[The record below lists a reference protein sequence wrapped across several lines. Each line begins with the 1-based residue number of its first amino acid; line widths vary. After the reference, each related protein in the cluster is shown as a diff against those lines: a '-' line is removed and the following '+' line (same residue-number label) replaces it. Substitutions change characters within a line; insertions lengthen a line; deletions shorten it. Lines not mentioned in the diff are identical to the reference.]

1 MTIRYQVPRPAPFT
15 TQSQTV
21 PGVSRTLTT
30 TLPDN
35 SSSVSTYA
43 YGQLISSA
51 RYDANGAQIG
61 GATFGY
67 DPHGRQ
73 NTQTDARNGTTT
85 LGFNNADL
93 VATNTTPTPGGGA
106 SETTITV
113 YNGMLQ
119 AASVIQPDA
128 TVVNRVYLL
137 TGELGLQY
145 GSRAYPV
152 AYSYDYAG
160 RMQTLTNW
168 SSFSLGS
175 PAGGRVTTWSYGAN
189 RGWLTSKNYDGGAA
203 GPAYAYTPGGRL
215 QSRTWARGI
224 TTTYAYDAAGNL
236 DGVSYSDGVTPSV
249 TYGYD
254 RLARQNSVTW
264 NGVTD
269 TLTYNLANEL
279 LGESFAGGPLNGFSV
294 TNGYDQFLRRT
305 TLATSSPLSNLTS
318 TAYGYDAASRLGT
331 VNDGNGNLASYS
343 YLANSPLVGQIVF
356 TNNGAVRM
364 TTTKQYDFLNRLT
377 QISSAPGAAYVLP
390 LAFNYNYNPAN
401 QRTKDT
407 LADGSYWIYA
417 YDSLGQVTNGCKCF
431 ANGTPVAGQQF
442 DYAFDTIG
450 NRTQTLSGGDQTGA
464 NLRVANYTNNTL
476 NQITSRDV
484 PPFVDVMGASILTN
498 AVTVNGQ
505 TAYRNQEYYRQQL
518 PANNGASG
526 GQSVTGNVYVAREP
540 ENFRYDAD
548 GNLTNDGRW
557 AYTWDAE
564 NRLIGMTTNT
574 TVGPPYQLAFA
585 YDPKGRRIQ
594 KTVTNGIVV
603 NTLNFLYDGWN
614 LVAILNPQSSILDS
628 FVWGSDLSGSMQ
640 GAGGVGGLLEVSYY
654 GASTTNCFPA
664 FDGNGNLAALVNA
677 ADGTLL
683 ANYEYGPFGEVIRST
698 GPMAKVNPFRFSTK
712 YEDDESDLLYYGYR
726 YYKAS
731 TGTWPNRDPLEED
744 GGENIYS
751 FVYNEPISMFDDL
764 GAKPNKPTPP
774 KPTPTGQKLTI
785 NFDSITIGT
794 CGGVDFD
801 THFTLSQKS
810 HKGGYIIQK
819 VVNTWTVYNHTTGE
833 FTDTRPFVS
842 GTPYWEAWYV
852 PPDTDSSK
860 VDLADEFSWV
870 GSLPWGGSGTWGHVT
885 KTGDATFY
893 EGLTLPSTFSNNN
906 PATGAGNMPSTTTN
920 PNISGGVASA
930 TSHQLKI
937 HWNCCGG
944 NKYTTVDSHVP

>member
-1 MTIRYQVPRPAPFT
+1 M
-15 TQSQTV
+15 
-21 PGVSRTLTT
+21 
-30 TLPDN
+30 
-35 SSSVSTYA
+35 
-43 YGQLISSA
+43 
-51 RYDANGAQIG
+51 
-61 GATFGY
+61 
-67 DPHGRQ
+67 
-73 NTQTDARNGTTT
+73 
-85 LGFNNADL
+85 
-93 VATNTTPTPGGGA
+93 
-106 SETTITV
+106 
-113 YNGMLQ
+113 
-119 AASVIQPDA
+119 
-128 TVVNRVYLL
+128 
-137 TGELGLQY
+137 
-145 GSRAYPV
+145 
-152 AYSYDYAG
+152 
-160 RMQTLTNW
+160 
-168 SSFSLGS
+168 
-175 PAGGRVTTWSYGAN
+175 
-189 RGWLTSKNYDGGAA
+189 
-203 GPAYAYTPGGRL
+203 
-215 QSRTWARGI
+215 
-224 TTTYAYDAAGNL
+224 
-236 DGVSYSDGVTPSV
+236 SYSDGVTPSV

-305 TLATSSPLSNLTS
+305 TLATNSPLSNLTS

-518 PANNGASG
+518 PANNGASALWTNIVVSG

-640 GAGGVGGLLEVSYY
+640 GAGGVGGLLEVSYH
-654 GASTTNCFPA
+654 GSSTTNCFPA
-664 FDGNGNLAALVNA
+664 FDGNGNLAALVNT
-677 ADGTLL
+677 ADGTIV
-683 ANYEYGPFGEVIRST
+683 ANYEYGPFGEVIRAT
-698 GPMAKVNPFRFSTK
+698 GPMAKANPIRFSTK
-712 YEDDESDLLYYGYR
+712 YDDDESDLLYYGYR
-726 YYKAS
+726 YYRPS
-731 TGTWPNRDPLEED
+731 TGTWLNRDPIGEY
-744 GGENIYS
+744 GGYNNYS
-751 FVYNEPISMFDDL
+751 MIRNNPISRVDL
-764 GAKPNKPTPP
+764 LGLSPTETNPP
-774 KPTPTGQKLTI
+774 KPGVVCTYCKCKSLLSPTDKMNLKMGFYNTSKGKPMYGAQISSSWDVDGDKSLCVYEIMEKAGLVTGSDPTGPLAPSVGSSQYPGGWQPAPGGDNVDSMGIPVVGNGEYTIDATKLTQTYRCI
-785 NFDSITIGT
+785 DS
-794 CGGVDFD
+794 DD
-801 THFTLSQKS
+801 DK
-810 HKGGYIIQK
+810 
-819 VVNTWTVYNHTTGE
+819 
-833 FTDTRPFVS
+833 
-842 GTPYWEAWYV
+842 
-852 PPDTDSSK
+852 
-860 VDLADEFSWV
+860 
-870 GSLPWGGSGTWGHVT
+870 
-885 KTGDATFY
+885 
-893 EGLTLPSTFSNNN
+893 
-906 PATGAGNMPSTTTN
+906 TN
-920 PNISGGVASA
+920 PKHPMDVPITFTSTPSSA
-930 TSHQLKI
+930 TYPQA
-937 HWNCCGG
+937 
-944 NKYTTVDSHVP
+944 TTPPLPR